1 MFSCLVKYNIAIK
14 GKKYF
19 ISYLFIIILGYYV
32 NSFKLL
38 IIKEKLAIIKNL
50 LFL

>member
-1 MFSCLVKYNIAIK
+1 
-14 GKKYF
+14 
-19 ISYLFIIILGYYV
+19 LFDIILGCRV

-50 LFL
+50 SFLQIAKDLKIYLSIAK